1 MRTLQPHQTFGVCW
15 PRRQEADSANKLLR
29 DYVEQENL
37 GVKAISRAELHERVR
52 AVRYRAAQMNAS
64 APRLPPPK
72 AYRREARR
80 IRPVH

>member
-1 MRTLQPHQTFGVCW
+1 MFKFFESLRPES
-15 PRRQEADSANKLLR
+15 PIKPLR
-29 DYVEQENL
+29 DYVRQENL
-37 GVKAISRAELHERVR
+37 GVKAISRAELNERVR

-80 IRPVH
+80 ARPVH